1 MPLSINNKFNI
12 TLCGMM
18 GSGKTAVGK
27 SLAKRLNYK
36 FFDTDRLIEE
46 RAKKTIEDIFEEDGE
61 ESFRN
66 LEEQIIIK
74 LLEERNIIISLG
86 GGSIINKNTRKLIKK
101 NSYNIYL
108 KVEIDILSKRLKY
121 SKNRPLIFNKNL
133 NKILNEILEK
143 RKKYYQ
149 KADLTINNENSIN
162 EIVKKIMNKINL

>member
-46 RAKKTIEDIFEEDGE
+46 RAKKSINDIFEEDGE
-61 ESFRN
+61 KFFRN

-74 LLEERNIIISLG
+74 LLDERNIIVSLG
-86 GGSIINKNTRKLIKK
+86 GGSIINRNTRKLIKK

-108 KVEIDILSKRLKY
+108 KVKIDTLTKRLIS
-121 SKNRPLIFNKNL
+121 SKSRPLIFNKNL
-133 NKILNEILEK
+133 NEILNEILKK

-149 KADLTINNENSIN
+149 KADLTIDNENSLN
-162 EIVKKIMNKINL
+162 KIVTKILNKINS